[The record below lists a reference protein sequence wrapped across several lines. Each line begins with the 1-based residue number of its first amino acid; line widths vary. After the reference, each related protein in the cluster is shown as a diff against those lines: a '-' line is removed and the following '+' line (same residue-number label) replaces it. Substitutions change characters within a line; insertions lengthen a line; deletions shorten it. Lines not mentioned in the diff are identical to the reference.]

1 MKNRIIGNQSSLQF
15 CKSRDHALYL
25 LSCVH
30 RILTRESRLYSPKGL
45 HSALILLDVFLQT
58 LIIFHNSTFLH
69 TYSDL
74 HCNVLSFVSL
84 IGRMII
90 FTVVRCVLHSVNIS
104 TYEIK
109 TSYHRK
115 CLNGFYAFVTMHQKS
130 HSFAAFA
137 RSFFYITT
145 RA

>member
-15 CKSRDHALYL
+15 CKSRDHELYL

-30 RILTRESRLYSPKGL
+30 RILTQESRLYSPKGL

-90 FTVVRCVLHSVNIS
+90 FTVVRCLLHSVNIS

-137 RSFFYITT
+137 RSFFTHHNS
-145 RA
+145 